1 MLVGTGS
8 CTLSV
13 LAEALSEES
22 KHVLRAAE
30 CGGENTRDRD
40 VS

>member
-30 CGGENTRDRD
+30 CGENTRDRD